1 MDCKNRPCPA
11 PHPRRGN
18 STAASERRNR
28 PAFRPRSCRNHGSR
42 APDQQSRR
50 HMRPR
55 QPGGGL
61 GLEPD
66 GDDTERTARTN
77 RKGPALGLGQHI
89 AVGFVI
95 IAVAAELPSAMRQRA
110 VLNDEIR
117 RGAGRHLDRKGR
129 RRIVVRNIPIPDR
142 LDEVGNSG
150 GEPDAPRKT
159 VGNDVLAATNG
170 WLRLQLRKSDR
181 LSGYHEKSCMLQQAG
196 ENPLSQ
202 AGRLIRSARYWM
214 AKDHK
219 SEGHGAGSTCYKYPH
234 NELLGCSPFNASTR
248 LLLLEFCLWRVPEA
262 DRHSVG
268 GVHQADRDR

>member
-1 MDCKNRPCPA
+1 MAD
-11 PHPRRGN
+11 
-18 STAASERRNR
+18 
-28 PAFRPRSCRNHGSR
+28 
-42 APDQQSRR
+42 
-50 HMRPR
+50 
-55 QPGGGL
+55 GL
-61 GLEPD
+61 AVIAESGLEPD

-77 RKGPALGLGQHI
+77 RKGPALGLGQHM
-89 AVGFVI
+89 AVVFVI

-110 VLNDEIR
+110 VWNDEIR

-150 GEPDAPRKT
+150 GEPDAPRKA
-159 VGNDVLAATNG
+159 VGNDVFAATNG

-202 AGRLIRSARYWM
+202 ARRLIRSARYWM

-219 SEGHGAGSTCYKYPH
+219 SGRS
-234 NELLGCSPFNASTR
+234 R
-248 LLLLEFCLWRVPEA
+248 RW
-262 DRHSVG
+262 
-268 GVHQADRDR
+268 